1 MKKLSILQNE
11 QTRIRNQLQQQPNNV
26 ELQKSFKNIS
36 SQISILTN
44 PQ

>member
-11 QTRIRNQLQQQPNNV
+11 QNRIRKQLQQQPNNV
-26 ELQKSFKNIS
+26 ELKDYFNNIS